1 MKKQS
6 LNSLAIAI
14 FLSANSLAW
23 VISFIPRAIV
33 FIVLFS
39 WIILILN
46 KQIPKIIRS
55 PLYLHFSVMMLVL
68 FFLFSINKNHTNAV
82 YEYFTFFL
90 VSGISGIYFSQINF
104 SIKKVFKYLA
114 LIAIPMSVFIFK
126 QDIGSFEEGTI
137 DYGQLMGISYGIL
150 RYIIA
155 VLVILFLY
163 RKDYSVLTIIT
174 LVIALI
180 LFITF
185 YFKFAT
191 RGAMLAVFLFL
202 FIYYIIKEQQ
212 SKKMFIR
219 LAFFSVI
226 AISGIVFFSE
236 IISFSNKQLN
246 SIGIEVKALEKTE
259 IFLLTDKAIDNGRID
274 IAQRALKDV
283 YKSIFFGHGVAGY
296 ERKNNDNYV
305 HNVFLQTIYEGGILL
320 FLPIF
325 IIVMIG
331 TFILFKKQFHIE
343 TRVFILFLFT
353 AGIVELLFSNVFWK
367 SQFFWFYIFFIL
379 TTISAK
385 KPIVV

>member
-163 RKDYSVLTIIT
+163 RKDYSVLTIII

-212 SKKMFIR
+212 SKKMFFR

-246 SIGIEVKALEKTE
+246 SIGIEVKALKKTE